1 MAPEEHRILVVSQ
14 PKSGTYLCG
23 NILEELGFHHTYI
36 HISERKHE
44 KYDPNNMQAN
54 RNTPQKFTQKSQPQ
68 KSINLI
74 GAGAFGMTHIQR
86 NKQIDNTVK
95 GFKIIFLE
103 RPFEDA
109 KKSWDRFIKNSKRPA
124 QNPKMTKKYFD
135 NLTTWK
141 KLPNAYTLTFDQMIG
156 DDVSAIDALQTWLWG
171 SIRYDSK
178 TVIANAKGKDSLTKS
193 NIR

>member
-1 MAPEEHRILVVSQ
+1 
-14 PKSGTYLCG
+14 
-23 NILEELGFHHTYI
+23 
-36 HISERKHE
+36 
-44 KYDPNNMQAN
+44 
-54 RNTPQKFTQKSQPQ
+54 
-68 KSINLI
+68 
-74 GAGAFGMTHIQR
+74 
-86 NKQIDNTVK
+86 
-95 GFKIIFLE
+95 
-103 RPFEDA
+103 
-109 KKSWDRFIKNSKRPA
+109 
-124 QNPKMTKKYFD
+124 MTKKYFD